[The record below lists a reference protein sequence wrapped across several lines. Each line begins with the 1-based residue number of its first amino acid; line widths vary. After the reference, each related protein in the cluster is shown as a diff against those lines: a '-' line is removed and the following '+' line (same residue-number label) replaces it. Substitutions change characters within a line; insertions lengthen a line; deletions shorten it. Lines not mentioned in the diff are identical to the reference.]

1 MEDRQPPRLHL
12 ELVRKPDQVDERAAI
27 VAAAGWRVSMWDPA
41 TTSDDD
47 LPRKLPRCDGVV
59 IGEGDG
65 GVVHAPSPA
74 TTVVPLVR
82 YPRPSQG
89 SCSGERT
96 TGILLVLI
104 SPKQRESAQELRDW
118 GDFVH
123 LRHIAEAAV
132 PGYRTM
138 TPWEH
143 ESSATPRFCH
153 LYEMVT
159 GDPQGTFETMTPL
172 VRDRLDNATF
182 DEWKWHPQLIIEESR
197 TYRRREPN

>member
-1 MEDRQPPRLHL
+1 MEDRQPPRLHV
-12 ELVRKPDQVDERAAI
+12 ELVRPPDVVHERAAA
-27 VAAAGWRVSMWDPA
+27 VEAAGWEVSGIRPPPETMTCQEPSRA
-41 TTSDDD
+41 
-47 LPRKLPRCDGVV
+47 CDGVV

-65 GVVHAPSPA
+65 GLVGPA
-74 TTVVPLVR
+74 SAETTVVPLAR

-104 SPKQRESAQELRDW
+104 SPKHPELAQELRGL

-132 PGYRTM
+132 PGYRTI

-143 ESSATPRFCH
+143 EAGGTPRFCH
-153 LYEMVT
+153 LYEMV
-159 GDPQGTFETMTPL
+159 GSDPQGTFETMTPL
-172 VRDRLDNATF
+172 VRARLDRSTF
-182 DEWKWHPQLIIEESR
+182 AQWAWHPQLVIEESR
-197 TYRRREPN
+197 TYIRRGPT